1 MSWQHQFH
9 SKFLI
14 KPKEKSM
21 TNENSYIWLDLPKDE
36 QGNESWT
43 YLDTVVRKWATL
55 TGFEKDQNQ
64 YQKMKELY
72 Q

>member
-1 MSWQHQFH
+1 
-9 SKFLI
+9 
-14 KPKEKSM
+14 M

-36 QGNESWT
+36 QGNQPWS

-55 TGFEKDQNQ
+55 TGFENDQNQ
-64 YQKMKELY
+64 YQKMKESY

>member
-1 MSWQHQFH
+1 
-9 SKFLI
+9 
-14 KPKEKSM
+14 M

-36 QGNESWT
+36 QGNQSWS

-55 TGFEKDQNQ
+55 TGFENDQNN